1 MAFIERSTVSHLM
14 TLLAGILLFNGLI
27 YLPKVGEYFK
37 KYPIV
42 IVILAIVIL
51 AAKDK
56 IADAI
61 GG

>member
-1 MAFIERSTVSHLM
+1 M